1 MRRLGV
7 YGGTFD
13 PIHIGHLVA
22 AAEVQYV
29 LGLDRVLFLPAGEPP
44 HKANNGMTAA
54 VHRKRMVEL
63 AIDDNPYFELS
74 TIDLDRPGPHY
85 TADALAILR
94 CAEPDAALWFIMG
107 EDTILDVPN
116 WAHPERIV
124 EHARLAVVTRP
135 GWKVDV
141 ADLAMLDVAIPGIVR
156 CCDFIPIPMLD
167 IASRQLRERLR
178 GGAPSRYQLRAD
190 VWEYIQEHGLYR
202 SNEQ

>member
-1 MRRLGV
+1 MRRIGV

-29 LGLDRVLFLPAGEPP
+29 LGLDHILFLPAGEPP
-44 HKANNGMTAA
+44 HKGTNGMTAA
-54 VHRKRMVEL
+54 VHRQRMVEL
-63 AIDDNPYFELS
+63 AIADNPLFALS

-85 TADALAILR
+85 TADALHLLR
-94 CAEPDAALWFIMG
+94 QSEPDAALWFIMG

-116 WAHPERIV
+116 WLHPERIV

-141 ADLAMLDVAIPGIVR
+141 TDLAMLDVAIPGIVR

-178 GGAPSRYQLRAD
+178 SGAPSKYQLRTD
-190 VWEYIQEHGLYR
+190 VWEYIQKHGLYR

>member
-44 HKANNGMTAA
+44 HKVNNGMTAA
-54 VHRKRMVEL
+54 HHRKRMVEL
-63 AIDDNPYFELS
+63 AIGDNPLFALS

-94 CAEPDAALWFIMG
+94 QSEPDAALWFVMG
-107 EDTILDVPN
+107 EDTLLDVPN

-124 EHARLAVVTRP
+124 EYARLAVVTRP

-141 ADLAMLDVAIPGIVR
+141 ADLAMLDAAIPGIVR
-156 CCDFIPIPMLD
+156 CCDFVPIPMLD

-178 GGAPSRYQLRAD
+178 TGAPYRYQLRAY
-190 VWEYIQEHGLYR
+190 VREYIEEHGLYR
-202 SNEQ
+202 DA